1 MLRRPALISGDPAAP
16 EGSRRPGTRP
26 GTCARSQFPLGQPR
40 SGKVRCRVC
49 LFMFFKGDKYVR
61 ISRLRPALRRL
72 PALRNPSC
80 PSPAAAPFLRP
91 EGQGHTINEF
101 PLSPKGS
108 STTPRQASIH
118 RKENR
123 PTKQSRPALATD
135 DAFQVQLRCSEGP
148 SAWESSA
155 QAGPSAS
162 ASGPP
167 STRSTRLR
175 KPHGP
180 PDSHRSCF
188 AKHLASQ
195 VKMCLL

>member
-1 MLRRPALISGDPAAP
+1 MLQRPALISGDPAAP

-26 GTCARSQFPLGQPR
+26 GTRARSQFPPGQPR

-49 LFMFFKGDKYVR
+49 LFMFFKGDKYIR
-61 ISRLRPALRRL
+61 ASALRRL

-108 STTPRQASIH
+108 STTPRHASIH

-155 QAGPSAS
+155 QAGSLCLGL
-162 ASGPP
+162 GPA
-167 STRSTRLR
+167 L
-175 KPHGP
+175 HAVHP
-180 PDSHRSCF
+180 P
-188 AKHLASQ
+188 AKAPRAT
-195 VKMCLL
+195 